1 MRVSGVLRWL
11 TDFALIAFSIA
22 AFYVFV
28 VVIFSLA

>member
-1 MRVSGVLRWL
+1 MKVSGVVRWL
-11 TDFALIAFSIA
+11 ADFALIAFSIA